1 MREVKDFLKGSG
13 IMETAAIG
21 QVGETDRTAM
31 VASEAKK
38 LLELQ
43 GELIVELIDSA
54 RVPGP
59 SDTSSVPGMGIRI
72 DLHI

>member
-1 MREVKDFLKGSG
+1 MREVKDFHAGSG

-21 QVGETDRTAM
+21 QAGETDRTAM
-31 VASEAKK
+31 VSEVKK

-59 SDTSSVPGMGIRI
+59 SDTSSVMGMGSRI
-72 DLHI
+72 DIHI

>member
-1 MREVKDFLKGSG
+1 
-13 IMETAAIG
+13 METAAIG
-21 QVGETDRTAM
+21 HVGEMDRTAM
-31 VASEAKK
+31 VVSEVKNF
-38 LLELQ
+38 LELQ
-43 GELIVELIDSA
+43 GQLIVELIDSA